1 VQPSV
6 YVARDE
12 PTFWTWVDGGRAV
25 AWTQGPG
32 TPGAGGEP
40 GDRALAAPGPTI
52 AFTAELGQLLRL
64 VAGDGLPSF
73 PALLLVLAACRDGWQ
88 EAAEAS
94 FSRIVAAS
102 AEDADAPDRLLPAI
116 AAANGALHVISALPP
131 ELRTGLEARA
141 ALVAELFA
149 GTPPRVA
156 ARDAAEVVAALEEGV
171 APPSVAGSLRAID
184 RLGERSEPEV
194 DRAPG
199 GRTESGSIA
208 REARSADRA
217 RRSIAE
223 RHAGGG
229 PGGGPIE
236 ALVEELAIVTA
247 CLARAGIA
255 GEALERGARLRR
267 ATGLARLPGPAPIPA
282 APVTGGLVVAEL
294 EPDEPAE
301 AERADAERIR
311 GLVDALEGDVELGG
325 VARLARALRAAVH
338 VPRPVE
344 REDELPLGGV
354 SDIANRGPL
363 DRLLVSELA
372 HDELTFAVRVATGE
386 ALYLRREAP
395 PRAPAGGR
403 ALLVD
408 VGVRLWGSARSLAAA
423 VALALGATAGKGRVR
438 TWRAQNAGLV
448 EVDLRGRGGLEKLLG
463 RLETSP
469 HPGPLLR
476 PFLAAADAGDGPARR
491 GDLVLVTH
499 EDALADKEL
508 DLALAALRPDLERGG
523 RARGLYVATVDGEG
537 CYRLRLV
544 TARGRRL
551 LQEARLDLQALLA
564 PRGPAR
570 PDRRRPNE
578 PALGWRPP
586 LALGLPVFPLR
597 LPHGVDPLRAVHH
610 PRHGVAALTRDGR
623 LMHWPRAGLG
633 GLQRVDDVPL
643 RPLQLLDLD
652 AAGEVVLA
660 VGPHERV
667 LTVLR
672 VDLGTGAVTRVVVPC
687 HRTPLAVV
695 RRGGSLLLIHDG
707 LVETAS
713 LVTGRH
719 TDPAALPAGV
729 SWRHGRFFRDRTR
742 WYAAGVDTGRLTL
755 DPLPESDAAP
765 APGHVWDREAVY
777 GVEGPWCLSHAGNA
791 YPIHGAGPS
800 TTVPVHG
807 ADDALVGAW
816 NSRDGHRLLVR
827 TARAWTLV
835 DLVSGERRTVRDA
848 SRDPATRVALLEPE
862 VVRTQAGA
870 PQVRSRLLGLAIDD
884 QGRLALVSR
893 KKRVHALVASPLD
906 DLELV
911 AAQGARLRCWRAFDG
926 VVPAPGT
933 GPPWR
938 AATWPDGSRA
948 LLDGRGVLHLQPR
961 TGVEVTLALAEGPL
975 AAWTSDGLLV
985 GPRFF
990 TGEVGSIVTGG
1001 AVRVLAHVAAFC
1013 EAIR

>member
-1 VQPSV
+1 MRPGV

-64 VAGDGLPSF
+64 VAADGLPSF
-73 PALLLVLAACRDGWQ
+73 PALLLALAACREGWQ

-102 AEDADAPDRLLPAI
+102 AEEPDGPDRLLPAI
-116 AAANGALHVISALPP
+116 AAATGALHAVGALPP

-149 GTPPRVA
+149 GAPPRVA
-156 ARDAAEVVAALEEGV
+156 PRDAAEVVAALEEGL
-171 APPSVAGSLRAID
+171 APPGVAGSV
-184 RLGERSEPEV
+184 GGV
-194 DRAPG
+194 DR
-199 GRTESGSIA
+199 
-208 REARSADRA
+208 
-217 RRSIAE
+217 
-223 RHAGGG
+223 
-229 PGGGPIE
+229 
-236 ALVEELAIVTA
+236 LVEELAIVTG
-247 CLARAGIA
+247 CLARAGVA
-255 GEALERGARLRR
+255 GEALERGVRLRR

-282 APVTGGLVVAEL
+282 APLTGGAVVEEL
-294 EPDEPAE
+294 LPEEPRE
-301 AERADAERIR
+301 ADADAERIR

-438 TWRAQNAGLV
+438 AWRPQGAGLV
-448 EVDLRGRGGLEKLLG
+448 EVDLRARGGLETLLG
-463 RLETSP
+463 RLETTP
-469 HPGPLLR
+469 HPGPHLR
-476 PFLAAADAGDGPARR
+476 PFLAAARDGPDGRS
-491 GDLVLVTH
+491 DLVLVTH

-508 DLALAALRPDLERGG
+508 EAALAALRPDLERG
-523 RARGLYVATVDGEG
+523 LYVATVDGEG
-537 CYRLRLV
+537 AYRLRLV

-564 PRGPAR
+564 PRSRPAS
-570 PDRRRPNE
+570 PGRRRPDE
-578 PALGWRPP
+578 PAPGWRAP

-597 LPHGVDPLRAVHH
+597 LPHSFDPLRAVHH
-610 PRHGVAALTRDGR
+610 PRHGVVAVTRDGR

-633 GLQRVDDVPL
+633 GLQLTDDVPL

-652 AAGEVVLA
+652 AAGEVVA
-660 VGPHERV
+660 VVGPHERV

-672 VDLGTGAVTRVVVPC
+672 AELGATSVTRLVVPC
-687 HRTPLAVV
+687 ARPPLAVV
-695 RRGGSLLLIHDG
+695 RRGGTLLLVHDA

-719 TDPAALPAGV
+719 GEPAALPAGV
-729 SWRHGRFFRDRTR
+729 AWRHGRFFRGREG
-742 WYAAGVDTGRLTL
+742 WLAAGVDTGRLAL
-755 DPLPESDAAP
+755 DLLPGGDQLA
-765 APGHVWDREAVY
+765 HVWDRPGATP
-777 GVEGPWCLSHAGNA
+777 EGPWCLTAVGAVRPVHD
-791 YPIHGAGPS
+791 AGPAPPPLQVV
-800 TTVPVHG
+800 TG
-807 ADDALVGAW
+807 DDRPISAW
-816 NSRDGHRLLVR
+816 TSRDGHRLLVKSW
-827 TARAWTLV
+827 RAWSLV
-835 DLVSGERRTVRDA
+835 DLLSGERRTVRDA
-848 SRDPATRVALLEPE
+848 SRDPATRAALLEPE
-862 VVRTQAGA
+862 AARTLAGA

-926 VVPAPGT
+926 AVPAPGT

-948 LLDGRGVLHLQPR
+948 VLDGRGVLHLQPR
-961 TGVEVTLALAEGPL
+961 SGVEVTLALAEGPL

-990 TGEVGSIVTGG
+990 TGDLGATVTGG
-1001 AVRVLAHVAAFC
+1001 AARVLAHVAAFC

>member
-1 VQPSV
+1 MQASV

-12 PTFWTWVDGGRAV
+12 PTFWTWVDGGRAI
-25 AWTQGPG
+25 AWAQGPG

-64 VAGDGLPSF
+64 VAADGLPSF

-94 FSRIVAAS
+94 FARLVAAS
-102 AEDADAPDRLLPAI
+102 AEDEVARAQLHPAI
-116 AAANGALHVISALPP
+116 AAATGALHVVSVLPP
-131 ELRTGLEARA
+131 DLRGGLEARA

-149 GTPPRVA
+149 ATRPRVEPRHA
-156 ARDAAEVVAALEEGV
+156 LDVAAALEEGV
-171 APPSVAGSLRAID
+171 APPSVAGSLR
-184 RLGERSEPEV
+184 PV
-194 DRAPG
+194 
-199 GRTESGSIA
+199 
-208 REARSADRA
+208 
-217 RRSIAE
+217 
-223 RHAGGG
+223 
-229 PGGGPIE
+229 E
-236 ALVEELAIVTA
+236 ALVEELAIVTV
-247 CLARAGIA
+247 CLSRAGVA
-255 GEALERGARLRR
+255 GEALERGIRLRR
-267 ATGLARLPGPAPIPA
+267 ATGLSRLPGPAPIPA
-282 APVTGGLVVAEL
+282 APRTGGGLVVVL
-294 EPDEPAE
+294 EPDEPPELAQ
-301 AERADAERIR
+301 ADAARIR

-408 VGVRLWGSARSLAAA
+408 VGVRLWGSARALAAA
-423 VALALGATAGKGRVR
+423 VALALGGTAGRGRVR
-438 TWRAQNAGLV
+438 AWRAQNAGLV
-448 EVDLRGRGGLEKLLG
+448 EVDLRGRAGLEKLLA
-463 RLETSP
+463 RLETSA

-476 PFLAAADAGDGPARR
+476 PFLAAVDDGDGRDEGRA
-491 GDLVLVTH
+491 DLVLVTH

-508 DLALAALRPDLERGG
+508 EAALAALRPDLERGG
-523 RARGLYVATVDGEG
+523 RARGLYVASVDGEG

-570 PDRRRPNE
+570 PDRRQPNE
-578 PALGWRPP
+578 PALGRRAP
-586 LALGLPVFPLR
+586 LALGLPTFPLR
-597 LPHGVDPLRAVHH
+597 LPHGFDPLRAVHH
-610 PRHGVAALTRDGR
+610 PRHGAVAVTRDGR
-623 LMHWPRAGLG
+623 LMHWPRPGVG
-633 GLQRVDDVPL
+633 GLQRADDVPL
-643 RPLQLLDLD
+643 RPLLLLDLD

-660 VGPHERV
+660 VGPHERT

-672 VDLGTGAVTRVVVPC
+672 AELGAEGVTRVVVPC
-687 HRTPLAVV
+687 PRTPLAVV
-695 RRGGSLLLIHDG
+695 RRGGTLLLVHDA
-707 LVETAS
+707 LVEPAS
-713 LVTGRH
+713 LVTGRPLE
-719 TDPAALPAGV
+719 PAALPAGV
-729 SWRHGRFFRDRTR
+729 TWRHGRFFRGREG
-742 WYAAGVDTGRLTL
+742 WFAAGVDTGRFTL
-755 DPLPESDAAP
+755 DLLPGGDSLAHVWDRAP
-765 APGHVWDREAVY
+765 APGVT
-777 GVEGPWCLSHAGNA
+777 EGPWGLARTGAVGPLLSLDAA
-791 YPIHGAGPS
+791 
-800 TTVPVHG
+800 PVQ
-807 ADDALVGAW
+807 AASPDDPPVGAW
-816 NSRDGHRLLVR
+816 ASRDGHRLLVR
-827 TARAWTLV
+827 TARAWSLV

-848 SRDPATRVALLEPE
+848 SRDPATRSALLEPE
-862 VVRTQAGA
+862 LTRTFSGA

-893 KKRVHALVASPLD
+893 KKKVHALVASPLD

-926 VVPAPGT
+926 VVPTPGT

-948 LLDGRGVLHLQPR
+948 VLDGRGVLHLQPR
-961 TGVEVTLALAEGPL
+961 SGVEVTLALAEGPL

-990 TGEVGSIVTGG
+990 TGDLPTPVTGG
-1001 AVRVLAHVAAFC
+1001 AARVLAHVAAFC

>member
-1 VQPSV
+1 MRPSV

-73 PALLLVLAACRDGWQ
+73 PALLLVLAACREGWQ

-102 AEDADAPDRLLPAI
+102 AEDEEPPERLLPAI
-116 AAANGALHVISALPP
+116 AAANGALHVIGLLPP

-149 GTPPRVA
+149 AVPPRVT
-156 ARDAAEVVAALEEGV
+156 ARDAADVVAALEEGI
-171 APPSVAGSLRAID
+171 APPSVAGSLR
-184 RLGERSEPEV
+184 
-194 DRAPG
+194 
-199 GRTESGSIA
+199 
-208 REARSADRA
+208 
-217 RRSIAE
+217 
-223 RHAGGG
+223 
-229 PGGGPIE
+229 PIE
-236 ALVEELAIVTA
+236 ALVEELAIVTG
-247 CLARAGIA
+247 CLARAGVA

-282 APVTGGLVVAEL
+282 APVTGSLVAAEL
-294 EPDEPAE
+294 EPDELRE
-301 AERADAERIR
+301 AADAERIR

-564 PRGPAR
+564 PRSPAH

-597 LPHGVDPLRAVHH
+597 LPHGFDPLRAVHH
-610 PRHGVAALTRDGR
+610 PRHGVVAVTRDGR

-633 GLQRVDDVPL
+633 GLQRVDDIPL

-660 VGPHERV
+660 VGPDERA

-672 VDLGTGAVTRVVVPC
+672 VELGSGAVSRVVVPC

-695 RRGGSLLLIHDG
+695 RRGGSLLLIHDA

-719 TDPAALPAGV
+719 SDPAALPAGV

-742 WYAAGVDTGRLTL
+742 WYAAGVDTGRLRL
-755 DPLPESDAAP
+755 DPLAEGDDATPAP
-765 APGHVWDREAVY
+765 AHVWDRQAVG
-777 GVEGPWCLSHAGNA
+777 GVEGPWCLSCAGTA

-800 TTVPVHG
+800 TVVPVHG
-807 ADDALVGAW
+807 ADERLVGAW
-816 NSRDGHRLLVR
+816 ASRDGHRLLVR

-862 VVRTQAGA
+862 LVRTLAGA

-893 KKRVHALVASPLD
+893 KKRVHALAASPLD

-990 TGEVGSIVTGG
+990 TGEVGAVVTGG
-1001 AVRVLAHVAAFC
+1001 AARVLAHVAAFC